1 MNINQTERRY
11 AYDIMLEYLREK
23 EGIFEES
30 TLETA
35 LFIEDTFNVK
45 LSDEEISPKYLGSRN
60 LIIKL
65 VEDKLSCAESAE

>member
-1 MNINQTERRY
+1 MNITQNERQY
-11 AYDIMLEYLREK
+11 AYDIMFEFLREK
-23 EGIFEES
+23 EGRIEES

-45 LSDEEISPKYLGSRN
+45 LSDDEISPKFLGSRN

-65 VEDKLSCAESAE
+65 VEDKLSCAESAG